1 MPSISMVGVAETW
14 NIMLVESIDKV
25 QTTNVD
31 MEIKIIEAN
40 EKFNLIKLEMFK
52 KQLQNFKKNY
62 MVNTN
67 QISLVQVIVGFTHV
81 INQNLYG

>member
-1 MPSISMVGVAETW
+1 MVGVAETW

>member
-67 QISLVQVIVGFTHV
+67 QISLVQVIVGFTQV

>member
-1 MPSISMVGVAETW
+1 MVGVAETW

-67 QISLVQVIVGFTHV
+67 QISLVQVIVGFTQV